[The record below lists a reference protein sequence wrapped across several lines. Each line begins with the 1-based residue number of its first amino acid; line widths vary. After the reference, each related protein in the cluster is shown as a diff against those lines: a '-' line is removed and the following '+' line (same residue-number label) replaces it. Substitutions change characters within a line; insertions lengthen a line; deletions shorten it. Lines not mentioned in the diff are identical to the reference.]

1 MTYYDFRNNTPAP
14 GVPTD
19 YWFIHCHPNTTCT
32 SPAHWSETHVS
43 GGFDVENA
51 PVSRGYFMGDY
62 EGLAANGT
70 SLGALFAHPSA
81 TDKDNTYFGTVS
93 P

>member
-1 MTYYDFRNNTPAP
+1 MQLTTMRRID
-14 GVPTD
+14 
-19 YWFIHCHPNTTCT
+19 IHCHPNTTCT
-32 SPAHWSETHVS
+32 SPANWSETHVS